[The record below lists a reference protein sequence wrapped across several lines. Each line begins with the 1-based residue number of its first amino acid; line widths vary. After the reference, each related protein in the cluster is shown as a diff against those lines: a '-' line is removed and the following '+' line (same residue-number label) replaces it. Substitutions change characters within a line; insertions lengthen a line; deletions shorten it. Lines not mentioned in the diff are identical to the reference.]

1 MSRYPFSF
9 VLLLPFA
16 VEVVNVLAMVLVM
29 LVEMAVMVF
38 LEEMVLV
45 EEMLVEMAV
54 VVVTV
59 MVVEASSLSG
69 LSHLHFSFPLP
80 LLEEV
85 GGKTCG
91 LFLPKDGSV
100 EYETGGRRNE
110 PGETFSSYIHNCRKD
125 DF

>member
-1 MSRYPFSF
+1 MF
-9 VLLLPFA
+9 LLPFA
-16 VEVVNVLAMVLVM
+16 AEVVNVLAMDIVLVM

-85 GGKTCG
+85 EAKPEDC
-91 LFLPKDGSV
+91 FCPRMD
-100 EYETGGRRNE
+100 R
-110 PGETFSSYIHNCRKD
+110 
-125 DF
+125 

>member
-1 MSRYPFSF
+1 M
-9 VLLLPFA
+9 LLLPFA
-16 VEVVNVLAMVLVM
+16 AEVVNVLAMVLVM
-29 LVEMAVMVF
+29 LVEMALMVF

-69 LSHLHFSFPLP
+69 LSHLHFSSSFPLP

-85 GGKTCG
+85 AAKPEDC
-91 LFLPKDGSV
+91 FCPRMD
-100 EYETGGRRNE
+100 R
-110 PGETFSSYIHNCRKD
+110 
-125 DF
+125 